1 MLTLDGKDLLSGNQ
15 FSHLCENV
23 DKIIEN
29 LPGKALNQ
37 LLEGYENDVDKM
49 LREMLVQ
56 AERTMY
62 LGRTLDSE
70 NLNYVENVKA
80 SMDTTLKILSF
91 NYFKLTMLPKFR
103 MGWRNVEWGNLTQLY
118 PWSCYLCARAGGK
131 TEIAGTEV
139 VMFDGSLKKIEDI
152 KVGDK
157 VMGVDSTPRTVLQT
171 HVCEDDSYHIKQKHG
186 LDYVVNSRHILHL
199 QKDKF
204 GYMEYGHGNYRI
216 NGQEIVE
223 ISAWDFYVLP
233 K

>member
-91 NYFKLTMLPKFR
+91 NYFKLTMLLSL
-103 MGWRNVEWGNLTQLY
+103 EWD
-118 PWSCYLCARAGGK
+118 GG
-131 TEIAGTEV
+131 
-139 VMFDGSLKKIEDI
+139 ML
-152 KVGDK
+152 
-157 VMGVDSTPRTVLQT
+157 
-171 HVCEDDSYHIKQKHG
+171 
-186 LDYVVNSRHILHL
+186 
-199 QKDKF
+199 
-204 GYMEYGHGNYRI
+204 
-216 NGQEIVE
+216 NGAI
-223 ISAWDFYVLP
+223 
-233 K
+233 

>member
-15 FSHLCENV
+15 FNHLCQNV

-80 SMDTTLKILSF
+80 SMVTTL
-91 NYFKLTMLPKFR
+91 
-103 MGWRNVEWGNLTQLY
+103 
-118 PWSCYLCARAGGK
+118 
-131 TEIAGTEV
+131 
-139 VMFDGSLKKIEDI
+139 
-152 KVGDK
+152 
-157 VMGVDSTPRTVLQT
+157 
-171 HVCEDDSYHIKQKHG
+171 
-186 LDYVVNSRHILHL
+186 
-199 QKDKF
+199 
-204 GYMEYGHGNYRI
+204 
-216 NGQEIVE
+216 
-223 ISAWDFYVLP
+223 
-233 K
+233 